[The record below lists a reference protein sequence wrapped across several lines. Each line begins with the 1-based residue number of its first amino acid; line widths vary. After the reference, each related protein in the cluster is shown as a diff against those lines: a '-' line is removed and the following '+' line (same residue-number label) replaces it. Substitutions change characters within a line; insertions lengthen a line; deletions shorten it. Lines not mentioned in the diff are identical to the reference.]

1 MTDWPDDW
9 FRDASPS
16 GGRHLGNGSVP
27 AGGRRGDAASGG
39 RTRAAEPT
47 MQLPQHSARA
57 LHAARLGTSAEAD
70 IVTAPRATWSTGPG
84 GSGGPAA
91 SAGLGGSG
99 GPGGPGGNWPVQPA
113 PRAPRSPLRP
123 GGSGRGGPYG
133 GGFPGPA
140 GGRPRLRPRPVPP
153 PPSALL
159 PTPLTPT

>member
-27 AGGRRGDAASGG
+27 AGGTPGDAASVG
-39 RTRAAEPT
+39 RTPAAEPT

-84 GSGGPAA
+84 GAGGPAP

-99 GPGGPGGNWPVQPA
+99 GPACPGRNLPPPPA
-113 PRAPRSPLRP
+113 PRA
-123 GGSGRGGPYG
+123 
-133 GGFPGPA
+133 
-140 GGRPRLRPRPVPP
+140 
-153 PPSALL
+153 
-159 PTPLTPT
+159 